1 MKQRFDQVDAAGNRA
16 HASVR
21 SEGVALSKITTS
33 HPGRTV
39 ATPAP
44 TSGAWLSEAL
54 KLWCTEPH
62 CPR

>member
-1 MKQRFDQVDAAGNRA
+1 MKQQFDQVDAAGSRA

-21 SEGVALSKITTS
+21 SERLASSPTTS
-33 HPGRTV
+33 HPGKTV